1 MKKKKLKSLV
11 KSARKSATKDIRL
24 SLVAELKEITGTF
37 GEGSKKLKKDI
48 EQGSR
53 QLAKKIAKNIK
64 IDKSAFIKS
73 DKLAEATEVLESQPV
88 AEEITPKSK
97 AKVAAEE
104 VPAETEQV

>member
-1 MKKKKLKSLV
+1 MKKNKLKSLV

-24 SLVAELKEITGTF
+24 SLIADLNEITSTF
-37 GEGSKKLKKDI
+37 GGGSKKLKKNI
-48 EQGSR
+48 EQGSK

-73 DKLAEATEVLESQPV
+73 DKVAEATEVLESQSA
-88 AEEITPKSK
+88 AEVVIPKAK

-104 VPAETEQV
+104 VPAETQEV